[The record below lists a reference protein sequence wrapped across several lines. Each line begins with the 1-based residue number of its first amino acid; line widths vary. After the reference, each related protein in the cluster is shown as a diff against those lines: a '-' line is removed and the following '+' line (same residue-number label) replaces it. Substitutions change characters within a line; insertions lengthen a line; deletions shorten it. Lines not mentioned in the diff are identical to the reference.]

1 MSSRSDSEPS
11 VERAD
16 DESAG
21 RSATIRTELDDAD
34 IVAASVRPD
43 NTPEIDTRV
52 ERGSGDGGDDA
63 IVTAVERETTGG
75 LRTTVDDYVVNL
87 AVARQVAQA
96 GNRFADQQ
104 SDTTQP

>member
-1 MSSRSDSEPS
+1 MTSRSDSEAS

-21 RSATIRTELDDAD
+21 RSATVRTELDDAD

-52 ERGSGDGGDDA
+52 ERDADGVGTV
-63 IVTAVERETTGG
+63 VTTVERETTGG

-104 SDTTQP
+104 SDTTQS